1 MIINSS
7 DMKSREECKF
17 LALLTRTQQK
27 ASKITGAARKTF
39 ANSDRRYRKI
49 SNNRYNKILSA
60 KRSSSNESGSASSGN
75 ENSVTQRESRQLRKI
90 SRGRLSLSSAPATD
104 NECIDS
110 SEEQIY
116 KTETWKSIEDFSEN
130 YDWRLPKY
138 VETLE
143 TWLQDLEKHPQ
154 GPKKEVLGEYK
165 LKVEFL
171 KKVVTTLEEEKLE
184 MESQYISAIHA
195 DDEGSNVF
203 PRRKPSLPSHRGSPA
218 AGLNRRQNSPD
229 NSSNPS
235 KPFSVIP
242 HGQASTADVI
252 SKEIHQKLEG
262 RQMRNIRDELF
273 DVGNDS
279 GEAKPYSSQNDNNST
294 VPVNRGNNDLDDLLQ
309 AHHTAQEK
317 VAEEMLS
324 LTKSLKEQTRVAGE
338 IVRKDTVTIE
348 RSNQLAEANSAKLQ
362 VESERL
368 SEHTGSACRCW
379 VWFLLAIVCVTFIAM
394 VMVMKIFRKRKH
406 DEL

>member
-1 MIINSS
+1 MIANSNEV
-7 DMKSREECKF
+7 KSREECKF

-27 ASKITGAARKTF
+27 ASKITGAARRTF
-39 ANSDRRYRKI
+39 ANSNRRNRKI
-49 SNNRYNKILSA
+49 SNNRYDKILNA

-75 ENSVTQRESRQLRKI
+75 ENGLVHYEPKNIRKT
-90 SRGRLSLSSAPATD
+90 SLGHLSLSSAPTTD
-104 NECIDS
+104 NECINS
-110 SEEQIY
+110 SEEHLY
-116 KTETWKSIEDFSEN
+116 NSNDAWKDFSQN

-143 TWLQDLEKHPQ
+143 TWLQNLEKHPQ
-154 GPKKEVLGEYK
+154 APKKEVLGEYK

-171 KKVVTTLEEEKLE
+171 KKVVTTLEEEKQE
-184 MESQYISAIHA
+184 VESKYIIESHA
-195 DDEGSNVF
+195 NEEGANIF
-203 PRRKPSLPSHRGSPA
+203 PNRKSSLPSHRGSPA
-218 AGLNRRQNSPD
+218 IGLNRRQNSPD
-229 NSSNPS
+229 NSALS

-242 HGQASTADVI
+242 HGPASTADVI
-252 SKEIHQKLEG
+252 AKEIHQKLEG
-262 RQMRNIRDELF
+262 RQIRKIRDELF
-273 DVGNDS
+273 DVGN
-279 GEAKPYSSQNDNNST
+279 NDFNDMNQITSPHSNNTSAM
-294 VPVNRGNNDLDDLLQ
+294 PVNRGDNNELDDLLQ

-338 IVRKDTVTIE
+338 IVRKDTVTID

-394 VMVMKIFRKRKH
+394 VMVMKIFSKRKH
-406 DEL
+406 YEL